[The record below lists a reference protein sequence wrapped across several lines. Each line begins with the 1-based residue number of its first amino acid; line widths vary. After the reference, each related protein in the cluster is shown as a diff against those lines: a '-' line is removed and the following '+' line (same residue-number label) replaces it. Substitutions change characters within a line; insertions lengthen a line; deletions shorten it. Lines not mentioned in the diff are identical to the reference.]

1 MPSFYDWKKRT
12 RFWNTNISAFFKN
25 FLNMFCRDL
34 KHPESS
40 GYAFLNT
47 KLFFSSLVDF
57 VRYYSHCSMKE
68 HNAQLDTKLKIPAFK
83 GTLWLEKNLQS
94 FVKVHFVMLLGSVL
108 LRYLILLS
116 CGLLMLIS
124 NHWISLDGNIF
135 VFDDHMRGRET
146 NCYCFQTLLPLLLLT
161 ALSI

>member
-1 MPSFYDWKKRT
+1 MYEYHSTGVNGETSEVLKQKYF
-12 RFWNTNISAFFKN
+12 NIFCLN
-25 FLNMFCRDL
+25 FRSVLCRDL

-83 GTLWLEKNLQS
+83 GTL
-94 FVKVHFVMLLGSVL
+94 
-108 LRYLILLS
+108 
-116 CGLLMLIS
+116 
-124 NHWISLDGNIF
+124 
-135 VFDDHMRGRET
+135 
-146 NCYCFQTLLPLLLLT
+146 
-161 ALSI
+161 